1 MAYAEKY
8 ILSFISERGND
19 YKISIL
25 QQGYSGSAV
34 SKKLGV
40 PPMLN
45 IEEGEGRIKGSSLTF
60 ALQCDV
66 EGELSGLYTTDNKEF
81 RVDLYRNGTLY
92 WQGYLLPELY
102 SENYIDPPFDVS
114 VTATDQLATLKNL
127 KYQGADEYAS
137 LHDIISNILSS
148 TELSLPVIEHM
159 QLHAT
164 GATSMLQASYINAAA
179 FAGMSQYDALSAILL
194 SCNASI
200 VQMGCSWLVSSFTCS
215 SGSAARIGQMHL
227 EPICPDGSLTMTAIP
242 AYKGANVVY
251 NHTMRNSMLKNADI
265 TSREYW
271 SYAADPKDDGRFP
284 GEIDADDGK
293 RYKCYFWQ
301 LHQKNIKNDS
311 GQQLWQDVALKQDA
325 GYSYAVKFKY
335 LLSQDAYMLLLA
347 ISYTTVS
354 GTTWRLTASGWTSD
368 YDNANINSY
377 IQVTGEK
384 KNALYIWDVANLNN
398 YEEATVYFS
407 LPEQNGQ
414 LRIGFINPTE
424 NYADT
429 TILPTAAYV
438 TQVYLTI
445 TGITGQQ
452 AITEVEPNATTEQ
465 QEVELSY
472 GDAVASNNADK
483 LTLNT
488 LSNANGVAYA
498 TWQLE
503 GKEYPSY
510 FTAMLQDF
518 SRLMGKRRMQLSG
531 LLQGK
536 ELLHNRYFETFS
548 GKIFRL
554 LSGQYDLLQDV
565 MNVVLEEVVTGT
577 VDFDVVIYA
586 TEEKS
591 KNQTSS
597 APGVSTGGGAAPT
610 RVSALEDA
618 AVSDIQQAYMAIDK
632 ADWPKEKK
640 ILATE
645 LVRLLTEGKFLTQTT
660 ANTLYAA
667 KSAVANLQTQVS
679 NLADDVS
686 GAVDAADS
694 AWEYAYNA
702 NTKVSNL
709 QSTVTSLQTQVS
721 SLANTVSDLEDLVG
735 LFEDRIAALED
746 MWYYD
751 ASENAVRT
759 RYNII
764 GEQEGAF
771 GD

>member
-1 MAYAEKY
+1 MAYAVKY
-8 ILSFISERGND
+8 TLSFLSDREND
-19 YKISIL
+19 YRIDIL
-25 QQGYSGSAV
+25 QDGYNGSAV

-148 TELSLPVIEHM
+148 TELSLPIIEHM

-164 GATSMLQASYINAAA
+164 GAISMLQASYINAAA

-200 VQMGCSWLVSSFTCS
+200 VQMGCSWLVSSFTCT

-242 AYKGANVVY
+242 AYKGTNVVY

-311 GQQLWQDVALKQDA
+311 GQQLWQDVALKQDV

-347 ISYTTVS
+347 ISYTAS

-384 KNALYIWDVANLNN
+384 KNALYIWDVANLSN

-407 LPEQNGQ
+407 LPDQNGQ

-429 TILPTAAYV
+429 TILPTAVYV

-488 LSNANGVAYA
+488 LSNANGVAYT

-536 ELLHNRYFETFS
+536 ELLYNRYFETFS
-548 GKIFRL
+548 GKMFRL

-586 TEEKS
+586 TEEES

-597 APGVSTGGGAAPT
+597 APGVSTGGGAAAT

-618 AVSDIQQAYMAIDK
+618 ADSDVEGAYMAIDK
-632 ADWPKEKK
+632 AEWAKERR
-640 ILATE
+640 ILVSKLGLNETKLAE
-645 LVRLLTEGKFLTQTT
+645 YLSKNNYLTQSV
-660 ANTLYAA
+660 ANTLYAT
-667 KSAVANLQTQVS
+667 KSALNSLTNDVTNEKSKLS
-679 NLADDVS
+679 NLINVVNNLVDV
-686 GAVDAADS
+686 VD
-694 AWEYAYNA
+694 
-702 NTKVSNL
+702 
-709 QSTVTSLQTQVS
+709 
-721 SLANTVSDLEDLVG
+721 G
-735 LFEDRIAALED
+735 LNDRIATLER
-746 MWYYD
+746 MWRFD
-751 ASENAVRT
+751 GSSTIRT
-759 RYNII
+759 SYNIV
-764 GEQEGAF
+764 GEKQGTF
-771 GD
+771 GI